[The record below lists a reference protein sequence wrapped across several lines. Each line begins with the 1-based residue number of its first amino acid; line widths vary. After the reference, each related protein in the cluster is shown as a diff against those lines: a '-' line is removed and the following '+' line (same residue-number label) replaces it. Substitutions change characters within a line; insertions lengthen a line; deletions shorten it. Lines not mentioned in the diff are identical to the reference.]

1 MEINFTSDVLKKWGA
16 IALIVL
22 VLAGGVYYLGI
33 SGVFDRLFSNDLPES
48 EVEAGGIAAAQ
59 GVEVVFNLDYE
70 EPVSVWLERLCAIST
85 KSGCQVM
92 ATFWVGPIETVLET
106 QNPRTTCSADF
117 IEKVESGEETEGV
130 GEDEVFVYEW
140 EIWQVNASLDNP
152 WEGVEAE
159 TSYFVYVSNEEGEW
173 KFGRIL
179 FEQEAEKYQEEG
191 VQ

>member
-16 IALIVL
+16 IALIVF
-22 VLAGGVYYLGI
+22 VFAGGVYYLGI

-59 GVEVVFNLDYE
+59 GVE
-70 EPVSVWLERLCAIST
+70 
-85 KSGCQVM
+85 
-92 ATFWVGPIETVLET
+92 
-106 QNPRTTCSADF
+106 
-117 IEKVESGEETEGV
+117 
-130 GEDEVFVYEW
+130 
-140 EIWQVNASLDNP
+140 
-152 WEGVEAE
+152 AE

-179 FEQEAEKYQEEG
+179 FEQEAEKYTEEG